1 MDWMPNEDGVLYFL
15 HSVLPLIRREIP
27 EVSFTIVGRK
37 PSEKL
42 RAAAA
47 SDPGVHVTGTVDDIR
62 PYVRKGSVYVVPLR
76 IGSGTRLKIFEA
88 MAMGKPIVSTTLGAE
103 GLPISD
109 GGDISIADSPEVFA
123 KEVCALLRDPQERR
137 RLGSAARELVERHY
151 SWPSVAAEFDDVLRR
166 VAQVSSGREIKLPL
180 DETVSPLRA

>member
-1 MDWMPNEDGVLYFL
+1 
-15 HSVLPLIRREIP
+15 
-27 EVSFTIVGRK
+27 
-37 PSEKL
+37 
-42 RAAAA
+42 
-47 SDPGVHVTGTVDDIR
+47 VTGTVDDIR

-166 VAQVSSGREIKLPL
+166 VAQVSTGREIKLPL
-180 DETVSPLRA
+180 DETASPLRA